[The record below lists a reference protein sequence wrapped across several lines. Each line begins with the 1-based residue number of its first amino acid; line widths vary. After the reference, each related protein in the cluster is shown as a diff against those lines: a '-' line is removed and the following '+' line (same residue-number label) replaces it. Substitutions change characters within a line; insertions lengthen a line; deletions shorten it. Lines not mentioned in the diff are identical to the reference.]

1 MNSILRLFIAPI
13 VTLLAALNTGCAG
26 TGTSTQP
33 IYDDYIAR
41 FNAAQPHTE
50 RTIAR
55 ADGLTLKAREFGTV
69 HKDKGGAPTL
79 VLMHGFPDNQHLY
92 DLIIPPL
99 AKNFHVVSFD
109 FLGWGDSDKPNPFL
123 YNVASQRA
131 DLDAVVSA
139 LKLDSVVIVVH
150 DLSGHVGIDWALDNE
165 AKTQA
170 LVLLNTYY
178 TPMPT
183 LVAPD
188 AIEFYSTPGVLRD
201 LAIWGANKSQSRF
214 QSGLASQIGKFM
226 SNAAERSVFVPVI
239 SHSAPGIR
247 PAFFSSTGVLW
258 DEINQRV
265 KNLPRAAQF
274 KKPVHII
281 FGVDDPFL
289 NTGVATEFERMFSNA
304 SLDLIDNANHY
315 VQLDQADQVSRI
327 MLEKLRAK

>member
-1 MNSILRLFIAPI
+1 MYSLLRYFVAPV
-13 VTLLAALNTGCAG
+13 VTLIAALNAGCAG
-26 TGTSTQP
+26 TSVSTQP
-33 IYDDYIAR
+33 IYDDYVSR

-50 RTIAR
+50 RVVR
-55 ADGLTLKAREFGTV
+55 RSDGLGIKLREFGAIN
-69 HKDKGGAPTL
+69 KGRTPSL

-92 DLIIPPL
+92 DLIIPAL
-99 AKNFHVVSFD
+99 AKSHHVVSFD
-109 FLGWGDSDKPNPFL
+109 FLGWGDSEKPNPFL

-131 DLDAVVSA
+131 DLDAVVAA
-139 LKLDSVVIVVH
+139 LKLDSVALVVH

-165 AKTQA
+165 AKTAA

-201 LAIWGANKSQSRF
+201 LATWGANKSQARF
-214 QSGLASQIGKFM
+214 QDGLASQIGKFM
-226 SNAAERSVFVPVI
+226 SNPVQRGVFVPVI

-247 PAFFSSTGVLW
+247 PAFFSSTAVLW
-258 DEINQRV
+258 DEINQRI
-265 KNLPRAAQF
+265 KNIPRAQRF
-274 KKPVHII
+274 KKPVHVI

-289 NTGVATEFERMFSNA
+289 NVGVATEFKGMFSNS

-315 VQLDQADQVSRI
+315 VQLDQADRVSSI
-327 MLEKLRAK
+327 ILEKLAARR